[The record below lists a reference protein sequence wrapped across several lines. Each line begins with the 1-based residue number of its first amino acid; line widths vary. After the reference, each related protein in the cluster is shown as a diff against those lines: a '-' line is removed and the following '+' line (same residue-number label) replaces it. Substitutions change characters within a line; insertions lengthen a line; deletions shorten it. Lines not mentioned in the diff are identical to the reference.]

1 MYLSRSIY
9 ISISLSKRTIS
20 NVYISL
26 SMYIHTP
33 RTRDGI
39 GYLFSLGMGEL
50 LVQSAQRQNFL
61 HPRRQREREG
71 KRAGTRGKHGKGKA
85 SWLKLKVGTKGC
97 VDTLWTHTHTLLESE
112 FLSKIHTFGG
122 KCPWDFCARQEWTWR
137 TAWRTGPGADPSS
150 GEYKF
155 AQNVGFFFFR
165 RPRSTWF
172 LS

>member
-1 MYLSRSIY
+1 MYT
-9 ISISLSKRTIS
+9 SL
-20 NVYISL
+20 SL